1 MAKSR
6 KSNVMKTI
14 KRTLPVVN
22 NGLTKVGTAAKD
34 VAEASI
40 PIVEKGVSVVYG
52 TMASGLDLGVKGVKN
67 VVSRS
72 RSRSRGRSRSR
83 SLSGGR
89 KTKRRRHRRH

>member
-1 MAKSR
+1 
-6 KSNVMKTI
+6 MKTI